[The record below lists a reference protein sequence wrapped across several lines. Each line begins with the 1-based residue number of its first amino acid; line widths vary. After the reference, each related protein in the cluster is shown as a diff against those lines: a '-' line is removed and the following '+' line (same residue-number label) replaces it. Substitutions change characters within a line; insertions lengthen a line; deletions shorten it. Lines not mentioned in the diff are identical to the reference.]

1 LLAVLPN
8 GLRVSVENPT
18 IQPPLQSLKA
28 LVRSLGSEERTV
40 SPPPPYTTDTLLRDA
55 SLRLGF
61 SAAKAMMIAQ
71 DLFEVGLCTYHR
83 TDSTTVST
91 VGIGIAKEYIQERFP
106 DLFVPRR
113 YAMEGAHECI
123 RPTRAVDAERLKSL
137 VSLRILRFSKAVTN
151 DHFQLYDL
159 IFKRFIASQM
169 REVKI
174 LYQKVRVVIDGN
186 ETTVENPVNVL
197 SEGFNR
203 LLPIRVVSPVEEGEY
218 EVKFAKLLYLPMARP
233 YSQGEVIALMREK
246 GVGRPSTYAK
256 IVSTLLERKYVVERK
271 NRLISTLLGY
281 RVYNYLS
288 QHFRQYISED
298 TTRRLETL
306 MDLVEQGKADY
317 NEILK
322 GLHQEIL
329 EIRKV

>member
-1 LLAVLPN
+1 M
-8 GLRVSVENPT
+8 
-18 IQPPLQSLKA
+18 
-28 LVRSLGSEERTV
+28 GSEERTV

-55 SLRLGF
+55 SVKLGF
-61 SAAKAMMIAQ
+61 SATKAMMIAQ

-91 VGIGIAKEYIQERFP
+91 VGIGIAREYIEERFP

-123 RPTRAVDAERLKSL
+123 RPTRAVDAERLKNL
-137 VSLRILRFSKAVTN
+137 VSLRILRFSKKLTN
-151 DHFQLYDL
+151 NHFQLYDL

-169 REVKI
+169 KEVKL
-174 LYQKVRVVIDGN
+174 LYQKVRVLIDGN
-186 ETTVENPVNVL
+186 ETIVENPVNIL

-203 LLPIRVVSPVEEGEY
+203 MLPIKVASFIEEGGY
-218 EVKFAKLLYLPMARP
+218 ELKFARLLYLPLARP

-256 IVSTLLERKYVVERK
+256 IVSTLLERKYVVEKK
-271 NRLISTLLGY
+271 NKLISTLLGY
-281 RVYNYLS
+281 KVYTYLS
-288 QHFRQYISED
+288 QHFKQYISEE